1 MLIAWLYIL
10 SYNLETLKEVAFL
23 TGDYHDQYYIT
34 TTVNNLMTVLIR
46 GVRGQKSSQS
56 LTALSR
62 VTTLWLKQPNLFLSV
77 IYSYGIVFIDKMAD
91 FSARSQSIR
100 FSLVC
105 AP

>member
-1 MLIAWLYIL
+1 MSKTTSFLLV
-10 SYNLETLKEVAFL
+10 SSFRNKEKRRKQGNYLCGCFIQLASD
-23 TGDYHDQYYIT
+23 TNGTHAT
-34 TTVNNLMTVLIR
+34 
-46 GVRGQKSSQS
+46 
-56 LTALSR
+56 R